1 MIQKDKLLIDAAI
14 EGNPAEVAR
23 LIAAGANVNA
33 VDKNGYTA
41 LMWAASYI
49 QSAGADRIVADL
61 ISAGADVDMCDDEG
75 RTALMISAWWSHAK
89 TVTALIAAGA
99 NVDAHDHD
107 GNTALMLAAR
117 EGNTES
123 ILALTIAPEAARIA
137 GHMLDATTRRK

>member
-1 MIQKDKLLIDAAI
+1 MIQKDKLLIDACRSGQLASV
-14 EGNPAEVAR
+14 EQ
-23 LIAAGANVNA
+23 LIAAGANV
-33 VDKNGYTA
+33 DT
-41 LMWAASYI
+41 
-49 QSAGADRIVADL
+49 QDDAGK
-61 ISAGADVDMCDDEG
+61 
-75 RTALMISAWWSHAK
+75 TALMISAWWSHAK

>member
-1 MIQKDKLLIDAAI
+1 MIQKDKLLIDACRSGQLASV
-14 EGNPAEVAR
+14 EQ
-23 LIAAGANVNA
+23 LIAAGANVDTQDDA
-33 VDKNGYTA
+33 GKTPLMHAAWYGHTTTETITA
-41 LMWAASYI
+41 LLK
-49 QSAGADRIVADL
+49 AGANVNL
-61 ISAGADVDMCDDEG
+61 CDEEG
-75 RTALMISAWWSHAK
+75 KTALMISAWWSHAK

-137 GHMLDATTRRK
+137 GHMLGAHNNPEK